1 MNSSKRKLSLSGW
14 LKENDNVSYN
24 TSLKLQKFL
33 FFYEV
38 LTKIAGEQAEFTY
51 LTEYNKHGNIEQIP
65 NNDEDLKNI
74 LIKSFKKNLHH
85 LKIISKKLTNKLN
98 NEIPIIIEELN
109 DPNDSENIVAIGIT
123 YNKELY
129 LTTPTY
135 LDRFSY
141 YSFYHCNDY
150 DLHNIN
156 DKELTK
162 KIKESLTEFSL
173 IINKLLND

>member
-1 MNSSKRKLSLSGW
+1 MKFQKQFELELNELITKLKNFPEDYYHIYYDINTNKFEVGDEFDNSLGI
-14 LKENDNVSYN
+14 
-24 TSLKLQKFL
+24 T
-33 FFYEV
+33 
-38 LTKIAGEQAEFTY
+38 I
-51 LTEYNKHGNIEQIP
+51 KHGNIEQIP
-65 NNDEDLKNI
+65 NNDEDLKNM
-74 LIKSFKKNLHH
+74 LIRNFKKTIHH
-85 LKIISKKLTNKLN
+85 LQIISKKLTNKLN

-123 YNKELY
+123 YNKDLY
-129 LTTPTY
+129 LTTTDY

-173 IINKLLND
+173 IINKLLNN